1 MNEADLEKEIQDK
14 GLIAPRLTPD
24 HINSQIVASQFC
36 VFDDTTLTVCCLIL
50 KNGFTVTGESAC
62 ASAEN
67 FDEEIGRRLA
77 FDNAREKIWQL
88 EGYLLRNEIYLQ
100 QQGAAQ

>member
-1 MNEADLEKEIQDK
+1 MNEAELETAVQDK
-14 GLIAPRLTPD
+14 GLLAPRLTTE
-24 HINSQIVASQFC
+24 HINSQIVASQYC

-62 ASAEN
+62 ASKEN

-88 EGYLLRNEIYLQ
+88 EGYLLRNELYQ
-100 QQGAAQ
+100 QEQGATQ